1 MNILAF
7 DTSTEKFSIS
17 ILKNNKIVLNLSK
30 IINKTYSKFLI
41 PILKKSLEKSKLDVK
56 EINYILISLGP
67 GSFTGV
73 RIGIAAAKGLG
84 MPHKINISGFN
95 NMDILANSI
104 NDNIKEKRIVT
115 IIKSKKS
122 DYYFQV
128 FNSKK
133 KPIKK
138 ISFFSI
144 NNLPSFF
151 FKKNIVFSGDLDIE
165 LIKEINKKKKKKKKN
180 FVYKRKILNA
190 SLLINLI
197 KKNQHINTINSLN
210 PLYVYKHYAKKN

>member
-7 DTSTEKFSIS
+7 DTSTKKFSIS
-17 ILKNNKIVLNLSK
+17 ILKNNKVVLNLTK
-30 IINKTYSKFLI
+30 ILNKTYSKFLI
-41 PILKKSLEKSKLDVK
+41 PILKKSLEKSKLDIK

-84 MPHKINISGFN
+84 IPHKINISGFN
-95 NMDILANSI
+95 NMDILVNSI
-104 NDNIKEKRIVT
+104 DNNIKEKRIIT

-128 FNSKK
+128 FDSKK

-144 NNLPSFF
+144 NNLPKFF
-151 FKKNIVFSGDLDIE
+151 FNKNTVFIGDLDIE
-165 LIKEINKKKKKKKKN
+165 LIKEINKKKKKILL
-180 FVYKRKILNA
+180 YKRKF
-190 SLLINLI
+190 SSTCTLINLI
-197 KKNQHINTINSLN
+197 KEKHYINMTKSLN
-210 PLYVYKHYAKKN
+210 PIYVYSHYAKNN

>member
-151 FKKNIVFSGDLDIE
+151 FKKNIVFSGDLDME
-165 LIKEINKKKKKKKKN
+165 LIKEIKKKKN
-180 FVYKRKILNA
+180 IFVYKRKISNA

-197 KKNQHINTINSLN
+197 KKKQHVNTTKSLN

>member
-17 ILKNNKIVLNLSK
+17 ILKNNKVILNLSK
-30 IINKTYSKFLI
+30 ILNKTYSKFLV
-41 PILKKSLEKSKLDVK
+41 PILKKSLEKTKLDVK
-56 EINYILISLGP
+56 KINYILISLGP

-84 MPHKINISGFN
+84 IPHKINISGFN

-104 NDNIKEKRIVT
+104 DNNIKEKKIVT
-115 IIKSKKS
+115 IIKSKKN

-128 FNSKK
+128 FDSKK
-133 KPIKK
+133 KPINK

-144 NNLPSFF
+144 NNLPKFF
-151 FKKNIVFSGDLDIE
+151 FNKNTIFSGDLDIE
-165 LIKEINKKKKKKKKN
+165 FIKEIKKKRKKIL
-180 FVYKRKILNA
+180 FYKRKF
-190 SLLINLI
+190 SSTYTLINLI
-197 KKNQHINTINSLN
+197 KESHYIKMTKSLN
-210 PLYVYKHYAKKN
+210 PIYVYSHYANKN

>member
-151 FKKNIVFSGDLDIE
+151 FKKNIVFSGDLDTE
-165 LIKEINKKKKKKKKN
+165 LIKEIKKKKN
-180 FVYKRKILNA
+180 IFVYKRKISNA

-197 KKNQHINTINSLN
+197 KKKQHVNTTKSLN

>member
-17 ILKNNKIVLNLSK
+17 ILKNNKVVLNLTK
-30 IINKTYSKFLI
+30 ILNKTYSKFLI
-41 PILKKSLEKSKLDVK
+41 PILKKSLEKSKLDIK

-84 MPHKINISGFN
+84 IPHKINISGFN
-95 NMDILANSI
+95 NMDILVNSI
-104 NDNIKEKRIVT
+104 DNNIKEKRIVT

-128 FNSKK
+128 FDSKK

-144 NNLPSFF
+144 NNLPKFF
-151 FKKNIVFSGDLDIE
+151 FNKNTVFIGDLDIE
-165 LIKEINKKKKKKKKN
+165 LIKEINKKKKKIL
-180 FVYKRKILNA
+180 FYKRKF
-190 SLLINLI
+190 SSTCTLINLI
-197 KKNQHINTINSLN
+197 KEKHYINMTKSLN
-210 PLYVYKHYAKKN
+210 PIYVYSHYAKNN

>member
-67 GSFTGV
+67 GSFTGI

-84 MPHKINISGFN
+84 MPHKINIYGFN

-104 NDNIKEKRIVT
+104 NYNIKEKRIVT

-128 FNSKK
+128 FDSKK

-138 ISFFSI
+138 ISFFPI

-151 FKKNIVFSGDLDIE
+151 FKKNIVFSGDLDLE
-165 LIKEINKKKKKKKKN
+165 LIKEIKKKKN
-180 FVYKRKILNA
+180 IFVYKRKISNA

-197 KKNQHINTINSLN
+197 KRKQHINTIKSLD

>member
-151 FKKNIVFSGDLDIE
+151 FKKNIVFSGDLDME
-165 LIKEINKKKKKKKKN
+165 LIKEIKKKKKI
-180 FVYKRKILNA
+180 FVYKSKISNA

-197 KKNQHINTINSLN
+197 KKKQHVNTIKSLN

>member
-30 IINKTYSKFLI
+30 ILNKSYSKFLI
-41 PILKKSLEKSKLDVK
+41 PILKKSLEETKLDIK

-73 RIGIAAAKGLG
+73 RIGIAAAKGLAI
-84 MPHKINISGFN
+84 PHKINISGFN
-95 NMDILANSI
+95 NMDILVNSI
-104 NDNIKEKRIVT
+104 SDNIKEKKIVT
-115 IIKSKKS
+115 IIKSKKK

-128 FNSKK
+128 FDSEK

-144 NNLPSFF
+144 DNLPNLF
-151 FKKNIVFSGDLDIE
+151 FKKNAVFYGDLDIE
-165 LIKEINKKKKKKKKN
+165 LIKEIKKKRKN
-180 FVYKRKILNA
+180 IFICKRKFSNA
-190 SLLINLI
+190 NVLINLI
-197 KKNQHINTINSLN
+197 KRKKHITLTKSLN
-210 PLYVYKHYAKKN
+210 PLYIYKHYAKKN

>member
-7 DTSTEKFSIS
+7 DTSTKKFSIS
-17 ILKNNKIVLNLSK
+17 ILKNNKVVLNLTK
-30 IINKTYSKFLI
+30 ILNKTYSKFLI
-41 PILKKSLEKSKLDVK
+41 PILKKSLEKSKLDIK

-84 MPHKINISGFN
+84 LPYKINISGFN
-95 NMDILANSI
+95 NMDILVNSI
-104 NDNIKEKRIVT
+104 DNNIKEKRIIT

-128 FNSKK
+128 FDSKK

-144 NNLPSFF
+144 KNLPKFF
-151 FKKNIVFSGDLDIE
+151 FNKNTVFIGDLDIE
-165 LIKEINKKKKKKKKN
+165 LIKEINKKKKKILL
-180 FVYKRKILNA
+180 YKRKF
-190 SLLINLI
+190 SSTCTLINLI
-197 KKNQHINTINSLN
+197 KEKHYINMTKSLN
-210 PLYVYKHYAKKN
+210 PIYVYSHYAKNN

>member
-84 MPHKINISGFN
+84 IPHKINISGFN
-95 NMDILANSI
+95 NMDILVNSI
-104 NDNIKEKRIVT
+104 DNNIKEKRIVT

-144 NNLPSFF
+144 NNLPKFF
-151 FKKNIVFSGDLDIE
+151 FNKNTVFSGDLDIE
-165 LIKEINKKKKKKKKN
+165 LIKEIKKKKKKIL
-180 FVYKRKILNA
+180 FYKRKF
-190 SLLINLI
+190 SSTCTLINLI
-197 KKNQHINTINSLN
+197 KEKHYINMTKSLN
-210 PLYVYKHYAKKN
+210 PIYVYSHYAKNN

>member
-7 DTSTEKFSIS
+7 DTSTKKFSIS

-73 RIGIAAAKGLG
+73 RIGISAAKGLG
-84 MPHKINISGFN
+84 LPHKINISGFN
-95 NMDILANSI
+95 NMDILVNSI
-104 NDNIKEKRIVT
+104 DNNIKEKRIVT

-128 FNSKK
+128 FDSKK

-151 FKKNIVFSGDLDIE
+151 FNKNIVFSGDLDKE
-165 LIKEINKKKKKKKKN
+165 LIKEIKKNKKII
-180 FVYKRKILNA
+180 FVYKREISNA

-197 KKNQHINTINSLN
+197 KKKQHVNTTKSLN

>member
-17 ILKNNKIVLNLSK
+17 ILKNNKVVLNLSK
-30 IINKTYSKFLI
+30 ILNKTYSKFLI
-41 PILKKSLEKSKLDVK
+41 PILKKSLEKSKLDIK

-84 MPHKINISGFN
+84 IPHKINISGFN
-95 NMDILANSI
+95 NMDILVNSI
-104 NDNIKEKRIVT
+104 DNNIKEKRIIT

-128 FNSKK
+128 FDSKK

-144 NNLPSFF
+144 NNLPKFF
-151 FKKNIVFSGDLDIE
+151 FNKNTVFSGDLDTE
-165 LIKEINKKKKKKKKN
+165 LIKEIKKIKKKKILFYKK
-180 FVYKRKILNA
+180 F
-190 SLLINLI
+190 SSTCTLINLI
-197 KKNQHINTINSLN
+197 KEKHYINMTKSLN
-210 PLYVYKHYAKKN
+210 PIYVYSHYAKNN

>member
-95 NMDILANSI
+95 NMDILAYSI

-165 LIKEINKKKKKKKKN
+165 LIKEIKKKKN
-180 FVYKRKILNA
+180 IFVYKRKISNA

-197 KKNQHINTINSLN
+197 KKKQHINTIKSLN

>member
-17 ILKNNKIVLNLSK
+17 ILKNNKVVLNLSK
-30 IINKTYSKFLI
+30 ILNKTYSKFLI
-41 PILKKSLEKSKLDVK
+41 PILKKSLEKSKLDIK

-84 MPHKINISGFN
+84 IPHKINISGFN
-95 NMDILANSI
+95 NMDILVNSI
-104 NDNIKEKRIVT
+104 DNNIKEKRIVT

-128 FNSKK
+128 FDSKK

-144 NNLPSFF
+144 NNLPKFF
-151 FKKNIVFSGDLDIE
+151 FNKNTVFSGDLDIE
-165 LIKEINKKKKKKKKN
+165 LKEIKKIKKKKIL
-180 FVYKRKILNA
+180 FYKRKF
-190 SLLINLI
+190 SSTCTLINLI
-197 KKNQHINTINSLN
+197 KEKHYINMTKSLN
-210 PLYVYKHYAKKN
+210 PIYVYSHYAKNN

>member
-7 DTSTEKFSIS
+7 DTSTKKFSIS
-17 ILKNNKIVLNLSK
+17 ILKNNKVVLNLTK
-30 IINKTYSKFLI
+30 ILNKTYSKFLI
-41 PILKKSLEKSKLDVK
+41 PILKKSLEKSKLDIK

-84 MPHKINISGFN
+84 IPHKINISGFN
-95 NMDILANSI
+95 NMDILVNSI
-104 NDNIKEKRIVT
+104 DNNIKEKRIVT

-128 FNSKK
+128 FDSKK
-133 KPIKK
+133 KTIKK

-144 NNLPSFF
+144 KNLPKFF
-151 FKKNIVFSGDLDIE
+151 FNKNTVFIGDLDIE
-165 LIKEINKKKKKKKKN
+165 LIKEIKKIKKKKIL
-180 FVYKRKILNA
+180 FYKRKF
-190 SLLINLI
+190 SSTCTLINLI
-197 KKNQHINTINSLN
+197 KEKHYINMTKSLN
-210 PLYVYKHYAKKN
+210 PIYVYSHYAKNN

>member
-17 ILKNNKIVLNLSK
+17 ILKNNKVVLNLTK
-30 IINKTYSKFLI
+30 ILNKTYSKFLI
-41 PILKKSLEKSKLDVK
+41 PILKKSLEKSKLDIK

-84 MPHKINISGFN
+84 IPHKINISGFN
-95 NMDILANSI
+95 NMDILVNSI
-104 NDNIKEKRIVT
+104 DNNIKEKRIVT

-144 NNLPSFF
+144 NNLPKFF
-151 FKKNIVFSGDLDIE
+151 FNKNTVFSGDLDIE
-165 LIKEINKKKKKKKKN
+165 LIKEIKKKKKKIL
-180 FVYKRKILNA
+180 FYKRKF
-190 SLLINLI
+190 SSTRTLINLI
-197 KKNQHINTINSLN
+197 KKKHYINMTKSLN
-210 PLYVYKHYAKKN
+210 PIYVYSHYAKNN

>member
-17 ILKNNKIVLNLSK
+17 ILKNNKVVLNLSK
-30 IINKTYSKFLI
+30 VLNKTYSKFLI
-41 PILKKSLEKSKLDVK
+41 PILKKSLEKSKLDIK

-84 MPHKINISGFN
+84 IPHKINISGFN
-95 NMDILANSI
+95 NMDILVNSI
-104 NDNIKEKRIVT
+104 DNNIKEKRIVT

-165 LIKEINKKKKKKKKN
+165 LIKEIKKKKN
-180 FVYKRKILNA
+180 IFVYKRKISNA

-197 KKNQHINTINSLN
+197 KKKQHVNTTKSLN

>member
-67 GSFTGV
+67 GSFTGI

-151 FKKNIVFSGDLDIE
+151 FKKNIVFSGDLDME
-165 LIKEINKKKKKKKKN
+165 LIKEIKKKKN
-180 FVYKRKILNA
+180 IFVYKRKISNA

-197 KKNQHINTINSLN
+197 KKKQHVNTTKSLN

>member
-17 ILKNNKIVLNLSK
+17 ILKNNKVVLNLTK
-30 IINKTYSKFLI
+30 ILNKTYSKFLI
-41 PILKKSLEKSKLDVK
+41 PILKKSLEKSKLDIK

-84 MPHKINISGFN
+84 IPHKINISGFN
-95 NMDILANSI
+95 NMDILVNSI
-104 NDNIKEKRIVT
+104 DNNIKEKRIIT

-128 FNSKK
+128 FDSKK

-144 NNLPSFF
+144 KNLPKFF
-151 FKKNIVFSGDLDIE
+151 FNKNTVFIGDLDIE
-165 LIKEINKKKKKKKKN
+165 LIKEINKKKKKIL
-180 FVYKRKILNA
+180 FYKRKF
-190 SLLINLI
+190 SSTCTLINLI
-197 KKNQHINTINSLN
+197 KEKHYINMTKSLN
-210 PLYVYKHYAKKN
+210 PIYVYSHYAKNN

>member
-30 IINKTYSKFLI
+30 ILNKTYSKFLI
-41 PILKKSLEKSKLDVK
+41 PILKKSLEKTKLDIK

-84 MPHKINISGFN
+84 IPHKINISGFN
-95 NMDILANSI
+95 NMDILVNSI
-104 NDNIKEKRIVT
+104 DNNIKDKKIVT
-115 IIKSKKS
+115 IIKSKKR

-128 FNSKK
+128 FDLKR
-133 KPIKK
+133 KPINK

-144 NNLPSFF
+144 NNLPKFF
-151 FKKNIVFSGDLDIE
+151 FNKNTFFCGDLDIE
-165 LIKEINKKKKKKKKN
+165 FIKEIKKKKKEIL
-180 FVYKRKILNA
+180 FYKRKF
-190 SLLINLI
+190 SSTCTLINLI
-197 KKNQHINTINSLN
+197 KEKHYIKITKFLN
-210 PLYVYKHYAKKN
+210 PIYVYSHYANKN

>member
-128 FNSKK
+128 FDSKK

-151 FKKNIVFSGDLDIE
+151 FNKNIVFSGDLDIE
-165 LIKEINKKKKKKKKN
+165 LIKEIKKNKKII
-180 FVYKRKILNA
+180 FVYKREISNA

-197 KKNQHINTINSLN
+197 KKKQHVNTIKSLN